1 MTETMYENAA
11 VADDSRLK
19 LDYTLE
25 TPEARN
31 ELVKK
36 IIAETPP
43 EKLSKRYISILT
55 DYIVF
60 AMDKEERKKKKIL
73 TDNRMVTVNEREMS
87 FEGLVGKFENGED
100 GIYNI
105 IANDKNI
112 IFKPK
117 FEITEKDVA
126 EIPALKDLRDAIEKV
141 EEKAKNAR
149 GKKKYLLKKQIIEMR
164 KDQYVI
170 KNAYKPPMYSVN
182 AIKSFSKIDFS
193 DKFSIDENG
202 IPHNDGLISFF
213 NPKHISALLCNYGK
227 LKEDCFDK
235 FSSDSYYLMKDLEDL
250 VDRTLKFDYPLYY
263 DLIIYKIDGKQN
275 IEIQQLLQ
283 EKYNMTYTV
292 EYLSSLWRNKIPKLI
307 AEKAVEDYLIW
318 HYTEEEKG
326 QWKKC
331 SRCGEIKLAHNKFFS
346 KNKTSRDGFYSICK
360 VCRNKKP
367 AKKS

>member
-11 VADDSRLK
+11 VADDGRLK

-182 AIKSFSKIDFS
+182 AIKSFNKIDFS

-213 NPKHISALLCNYGK
+213 NPKHISALLCNYSA
-227 LKEDCFDK
+227 LKEE
-235 FSSDSYYLMKDLEDL
+235 S
-250 VDRTLKFDYPLYY
+250 
-263 DLIIYKIDGKQN
+263 
-275 IEIQQLLQ
+275 
-283 EKYNMTYTV
+283 
-292 EYLSSLWRNKIPKLI
+292 
-307 AEKAVEDYLIW
+307 
-318 HYTEEEKG
+318 
-326 QWKKC
+326 
-331 SRCGEIKLAHNKFFS
+331 
-346 KNKTSRDGFYSICK
+346 
-360 VCRNKKP
+360 
-367 AKKS
+367 

>member
-1 MTETMYENAA
+1 MTEQ
-11 VADDSRLK
+11 
-19 LDYTLE
+19 
-25 TPEARN
+25 
-31 ELVKK
+31 ELIILVDEMKK
-36 IIAETPP
+36 IKLNFADLLEIAIDYSSKFVNDYP
-43 EKLSKRYISILT
+43 EKKEPIDIF
-55 DYIVF
+55 F
-60 AMDKEERKKKKIL
+60 AD
-73 TDNRMVTVNEREMS
+73 
-87 FEGLVGKFENGED
+87 
-100 GIYNI
+100 
-105 IANDKNI
+105 
-112 IFKPK
+112 
-117 FEITEKDVA
+117 
-126 EIPALKDLRDAIEKV
+126 
-141 EEKAKNAR
+141 
-149 GKKKYLLKKQIIEMR
+149 
-164 KDQYVI
+164 
-170 KNAYKPPMYSVN
+170 
-182 AIKSFSKIDFS
+182 KSFINQMTDAVRESTVLALYAIMIDEKIDFS

-250 VDRTLKFDYPLYY
+250 IDRTLKFDYPLYY
-263 DLIIYKIDGKQN
+263 DLMIYKIDGKQN

-307 AEKAVEDYLIW
+307 AEKAEEDYLIW

-326 QWKKC
+326 KWKRC